1 MKHYFYFKKG
11 QPVPT
16 WLFRPTSLVP
26 NQWMTFTANGK
37 VMVDDQTGQAFI
49 WPTDQH
55 YRSIIH
61 SSGHPFDCG
70 GPDFTNLM
78 WTYRPLSFGFFK
90 RRHKQIAPLVSARI
104 GGVDIRTSTKCL
116 PIPAHFERCKGG
128 EE

>member
-16 WLFRPTSLVP
+16 WLFRPTSLGV

-49 WPTDQH
+49 WPTDRH
-55 YRSIIH
+55 YRSIIR
-61 SSGHPFDCG
+61 SSGHAFDCG

-78 WTYRPLSFGFFK
+78 WAYGPRSIGSFK
-90 RRHKQIAPLVSARI
+90 RKHKQIAPLVSARM
-104 GGVDIRTSTKCL
+104 GGVDIRTTTKCKPL
-116 PIPAHFERCKGG
+116 PDNFDRRGG
-128 EE
+128 TE

>member
-1 MKHYFYFKKG
+1 MRHYFYFKKG
-11 QPVPT
+11 QPVPA
-16 WLFRPTSLVP
+16 WLFRPTSLDP

-49 WPTDQH
+49 WPTDPYYH
-55 YRSIIH
+55 SIVH

-78 WTYRPLSFGFFK
+78 WTYRPLSIGSFK
-90 RRHKQIAPLVSARI
+90 RRHKQIAPLVSARM
-104 GGVDIRTSTKCL
+104 GGVDIRTTTKCL
-116 PIPAHFERCKGG
+116 PIPAHFERCKGS

>member
-16 WLFRPTSLVP
+16 WLFRPTSLDP
-26 NQWMTFTANGK
+26 NQWMMFTANGK

-49 WPTDQH
+49 WPTDPY

-61 SSGHPFDCG
+61 SSGHAFDCG

-78 WTYRPLSFGFFK
+78 WAYRPLSIGSFK
-90 RRHKQIAPLVSARI
+90 RKHKQKPLC
-104 GGVDIRTSTKCL
+104 GGVTYPQWSL
-116 PIPAHFERCKGG
+116 PLQGYMRLGG
-128 EE
+128 